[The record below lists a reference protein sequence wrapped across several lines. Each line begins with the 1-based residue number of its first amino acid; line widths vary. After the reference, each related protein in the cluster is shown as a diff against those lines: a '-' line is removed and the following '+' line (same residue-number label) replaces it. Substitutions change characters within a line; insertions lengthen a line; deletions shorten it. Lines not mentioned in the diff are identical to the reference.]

1 MGIDSTDK
9 LSAYTVAIYAWFFF
23 SSNVGGHSENGNKAG
38 DFMYYFDSGK
48 KKVFRWLRFSLVH
61 FVSFFLGSFSSS
73 MSIITEVIGDFFF

>member
-48 KKVFRWLRFSLVH
+48 KKVFR
-61 FVSFFLGSFSSS
+61 
-73 MSIITEVIGDFFF
+73 